1 MPPAVGPHDAIL
13 AINQALEES
22 LGSKRYQHWFGTS
35 TRLELHETELV
46 VHVQS
51 PYLVKWIQ
59 RQFESQLLELAARHA
74 GPEVTIRYEIGS
86 DVILTPV
93 PSSVTEEAPP
103 QPGVSRMTS
112 AAQNGTHKNRT
123 KRSYTLSDFVVGPC
137 NELAVAAAREVIEDP
152 GCRTSLYLQGGIGNG
167 KTHLLEAIRGRLR
180 KEQPQLQTALLT
192 SEQFGNYFS
201 QALGAK
207 TLPSFRQ
214 RFRNVDVLLVDDVD
228 FFDGKQGFQDE
239 FLHTVKQFEQAGRQI
254 VVTAN
259 RHPRLLS
266 RTCEELVSRYLSG
279 LVCRI
284 EAPDEQTRLEIVKR
298 HAARQRTQ
306 FAPTALSHIASRFT
320 SNVRELEGAV
330 NLLGTWGNM
339 TKKTVTVAAARQLLG
354 RLERDC
360 MRVVRLADVEQ
371 AVCELFGV
379 DKEEMKSKSRKKT
392 VAQPRMLAMYLAR
405 RLTETPYSE
414 IGEYFGGRNHGT
426 VISAV
431 KKIGEQLEAN
441 GTLRIA
447 AETWTFEEIVET
459 LQERI
464 RAS

>member
-1 MPPAVGPHDAIL
+1 MPPAVGPHDTIRT
-13 AINQALEES
+13 ISQALEES
-22 LGSKRYQHWFGTS
+22 LGTRRYQHWFGTS
-35 TRLELHETELV
+35 TRLELQESELI

-59 RQFESQLLELAARHA
+59 RQFETQLLDLATRHA
-74 GPEVTIRYEIGS
+74 GPEVTIRYVIGS
-86 DVILTPV
+86 EMVLTAV
-93 PSSVTEEAPP
+93 PSSVTEEVPS
-103 QPGVSRMTS
+103 QPGVSRTTTAS
-112 AAQNGTHKNRT
+112 PNGSRNGRT
-123 KRSYTLSDFVVGPC
+123 KRSYTLGEFVVGPC
-137 NELAVAAAREVIEDP
+137 NELAVAAVREVIDEP
-152 GCRTSLYLQGGIGNG
+152 GSRTLLYLQGGIGNG
-167 KTHLLEAIRGRLR
+167 KTHLLQAIRGRLR
-180 KEQPQLQTALLT
+180 KEHPHLQTALLT

-201 QALGAK
+201 QALSAK

-279 LVCRI
+279 LVCRL
-284 EAPDEQTRLEIVKR
+284 EAPDEPTRLEIVKR

-306 FAPTALSHIASRFT
+306 FAPTALTHIASRFT

-339 TKKTVTVAAARQLLG
+339 TKKTVTVTAARQLLG

-379 DKEEMKSKSRKKT
+379 DRDEIKSKSKKKSVT
-392 VAQPRMLAMYLAR
+392 QPRMLAMYLAR